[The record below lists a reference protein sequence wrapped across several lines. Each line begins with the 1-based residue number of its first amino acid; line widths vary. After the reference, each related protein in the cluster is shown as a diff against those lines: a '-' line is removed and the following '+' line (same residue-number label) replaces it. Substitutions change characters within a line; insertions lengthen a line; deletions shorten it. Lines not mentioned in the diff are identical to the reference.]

1 MSIDPGYQKFIV
13 PPPPLASNQEKA
25 EVRVGMVISQ
35 LMDIRCDT
43 GSGLYSFTNF
53 ASLARS
59 EDTSKSSSYSP

>member
-25 EVRVGMVISQ
+25 EVRVGMIISQ

-43 GSGLYSFTNF
+43 GSGSQ
-53 ASLARS
+53 
-59 EDTSKSSSYSP
+59 

>member
-35 LMDIRCDT
+35 LMDIRCNV
-43 GSGLYSFTNF
+43 GSLSQ
-53 ASLARS
+53 
-59 EDTSKSSSYSP
+59 

>member
-35 LMDIRCDT
+35 LMDIRSDT
-43 GSGLYSFTNF
+43 ASGLYSYIYFV
-53 ASLARS
+53 SLVRS